1 MTTNETSFFR
11 DFHPFQA
18 LRTTIL
24 PELVQQRSSTRQL
37 HLWCG
42 ASATGQEPFSV
53 LMLIAQHFPQLLDWD
68 FKFMATDLSSD
79 VLARARLGRFNQL
92 EVNRGLPA
100 ALLVKYFSRQGA
112 EWEFR
117 EELRRRVEFREL
129 NLIGDWP
136 CFPPLDII
144 FLRNVLIYLD
154 LETKKSILR
163 KIRRVLR
170 PGGYFFL
177 GGAETTLT
185 IDERYE
191 RVALEKTSCYRLK

>member
-1 MTTNETSFFR
+1 
-11 DFHPFQA
+11 
-18 LRTTIL
+18 
-24 PELVQQRSSTRQL
+24 
-37 HLWCG
+37 
-42 ASATGQEPFSV
+42 
-53 LMLIAQHFPQLLDWD
+53 
-68 FKFMATDLSSD
+68 MA
-79 VLARARLGRFNQL
+79 VA
-92 EVNRGLPA
+92 
-100 ALLVKYFSRQGA
+100 SRQGA